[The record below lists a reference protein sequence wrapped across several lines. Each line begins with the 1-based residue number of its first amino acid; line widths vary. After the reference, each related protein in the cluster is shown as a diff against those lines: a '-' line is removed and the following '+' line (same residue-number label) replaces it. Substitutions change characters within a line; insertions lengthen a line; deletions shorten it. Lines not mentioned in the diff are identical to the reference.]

1 MNNKILL
8 IDDDI
13 KIIAILKNFL
23 QQSGYRV
30 IEAYNGAMGYKFL
43 QEEKPD
49 LIIIDMLIPGIAG
62 LELCRKIKENPDYS
76 KIPILL
82 MTEVYKKITYKL
94 EAKRY
99 GADAFIE
106 KPIDFKELIEIIKKF
121 LPINNEIILPEEL
134 LNNNLAIITE
144 EFIQELPQRLQ
155 ELKKTLNELILNEK
169 NFEKIKEIHRIIHS
183 LSGTAGTFNLMGIY
197 QVSRSFLELLNEIME
212 SKIDFSQEH
221 HNEFNEYIK
230 QIEDSYYNLLKTTTK
245 EIIGK
250 KYAQNESMLL
260 LGEGE
265 QQTINPLIA
274 LFEKDEALSDEI
286 CNYLRHFEYN
296 AVNLYYANE
305 RGSFLKENVVL
316 AIIVDLNSCENTDD
330 FSGLMNHIYKDSSK
344 KIPIIF
350 LTDKDNFSLRLKA
363 IRSGA
368 ETVIEKPIEYDILI
382 EKLDSLNEKCEAA
395 YRILIVEDESLVCSF
410 YQSIFEEAGMESK
423 AVKNPFNILEDI
435 IQFKPDLI
443 LLDIYMPEINGI
455 EVASII
461 RQYKAFENI
470 PIVYLSTE
478 TNINKQLYA
487 MNKGGDDFLMK
498 PIKNDYL
505 LAVVINRIRRSH
517 NLKSLIIKDSLTG
530 LLNYS
535 AIKEQLEIEISKAIR
550 AGSSLSFAMIDIDNF
565 KLINDTYGHLFGD
578 KILKSL
584 ALLLRKRLR
593 KTDFIG
599 RYGGDEFAIILP
611 DTPLLKSISI
621 LEELKASFSKINHIL
636 NNQKFNF
643 TFSGGI
649 VEFNNYLNL
658 KDVIHLADQ
667 ALYEAKNQ
675 GKNKII
681 FYPTS

>member
-1 MNNKILL
+1 
-8 IDDDI
+8 
-13 KIIAILKNFL
+13 
-23 QQSGYRV
+23 
-30 IEAYNGAMGYKFL
+30 
-43 QEEKPD
+43 
-49 LIIIDMLIPGIAG
+49 
-62 LELCRKIKENPDYS
+62 
-76 KIPILL
+76 
-82 MTEVYKKITYKL
+82 
-94 EAKRY
+94 
-99 GADAFIE
+99 
-106 KPIDFKELIEIIKKF
+106 
-121 LPINNEIILPEEL
+121 
-134 LNNNLAIITE
+134 
-144 EFIQELPQRLQ
+144 
-155 ELKKTLNELILNEK
+155 
-169 NFEKIKEIHRIIHS
+169 
-183 LSGTAGTFNLMGIY
+183 
-197 QVSRSFLELLNEIME
+197 
-212 SKIDFSQEH
+212 
-221 HNEFNEYIK
+221 
-230 QIEDSYYNLLKTTTK
+230 
-245 EIIGK
+245 
-250 KYAQNESMLL
+250 
-260 LGEGE
+260 
-265 QQTINPLIA
+265 
-274 LFEKDEALSDEI
+274 
-286 CNYLRHFEYN
+286 
-296 AVNLYYANE
+296 
-305 RGSFLKENVVL
+305 
-316 AIIVDLNSCENTDD
+316 
-330 FSGLMNHIYKDSSK
+330 
-344 KIPIIF
+344 
-350 LTDKDNFSLRLKA
+350 
-363 IRSGA
+363 
-368 ETVIEKPIEYDILI
+368 
-382 EKLDSLNEKCEAA
+382 
-395 YRILIVEDESLVCSF
+395 
-410 YQSIFEEAGMESK
+410 
-423 AVKNPFNILEDI
+423 
-435 IQFKPDLI
+435 
-443 LLDIYMPEINGI
+443 MPEINGI